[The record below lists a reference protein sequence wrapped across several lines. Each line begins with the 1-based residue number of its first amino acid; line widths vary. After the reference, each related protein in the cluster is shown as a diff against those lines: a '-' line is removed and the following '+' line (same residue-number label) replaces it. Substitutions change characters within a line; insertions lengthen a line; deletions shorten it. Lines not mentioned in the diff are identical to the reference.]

1 MVEHN
6 MGLVSAVSDRVLAL
20 ADGRV
25 LALGTPAEVQAHP
38 KVVEAWLGADYE
50 TDTGAGTGTVA

>member
-1 MVEHN
+1 

-25 LALGTPAEVQAHP
+25 LTVGTPADVQSHP
-38 KVVEAWLGADYE
+38 QVVEAYLGLDAPDGRTE
-50 TDTGAGTGTVA
+50 TKA